1 MLKGNGLAEAWP
13 HLWPLLLFLLAVST
27 LAVVR
32 YRRTL
37 D

>member
-1 MLKGNGLAEAWP
+1 MLKGNGFSAAWP
-13 HLWPLLLFLLAVST
+13 NLWPLLLFLLAMAV
-27 LAVVR
+27 LAVAR